1 MTARDPEAGS
11 GTPEPTEDPPAGAE
25 PSEGDATPGDPRA
38 DPGPDS
44 APDPDPHPDSDSH
57 PDRRPEADTADAP
70 AYDDWYRR
78 GRAVLYAEMVLA
90 VLVTVF
96 SLYLA
101 FTGTTGFLT

>member
-11 GTPEPTEDPPAGAE
+11 GTPESTEDPPAGAK

-44 APDPDPHPDSDSH
+44 APDPDSH
-57 PDRRPEADTADAP
+57 PDRGQEADTAEAP

-78 GRAVLYAEMVLA
+78 GRAVLYAEMVAA

-101 FTGTTGFLT
+101 FTGTAGFLT